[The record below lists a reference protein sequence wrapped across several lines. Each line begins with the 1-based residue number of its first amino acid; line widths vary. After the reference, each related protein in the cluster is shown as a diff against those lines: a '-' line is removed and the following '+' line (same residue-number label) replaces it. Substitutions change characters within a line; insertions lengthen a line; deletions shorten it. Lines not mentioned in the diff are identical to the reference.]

1 MMMMAPAVQKGV
13 PTVSEETKAGPL
25 PRQIFI
31 DGKFVAGTG
40 DVIGVVNPATEEVFA
55 EFRGA
60 SPGQVRQA
68 IGAARRAFDGGV
80 WAGLRPAD
88 RAAAL
93 RRFIQHLTGRTA
105 AIVDHL
111 VLETGCPRSSM
122 TMMVQLALP
131 LRNCLEYLDLYL
143 SLPDVVENP
152 LSFNARLTAGG
163 AVLQSVRR
171 YAALGVV
178 SAISA
183 YNFPLFMGLWK
194 AIPALATGNC
204 VVLRPSPLTPMSSL
218 VFGEAAIAAGL
229 PPGVLN
235 IVSEAGAE
243 GAAVMTSDPGV
254 NMITFTGSCDVGE
267 KVMAQAARGIK
278 RVQLELGGKSAQIFL
293 PDRVEAAAGAALS
306 VCLAH
311 AGQGCVLGTRVFVP
325 AAEKQAVLEK
335 LAASLTRVTIGDP
348 NDPAIQMGPVISAAQ
363 RERCERY
370 VRAAVDAGGKVVFGG
385 KRPAHLDR
393 GYFFEPTV
401 LDLPDNKNPAAQE
414 EIFGPVLG
422 VIGYESVDHAVE
434 MANDSAY
441 GLSGYVFGKD
451 TRKAVEVACRLRTG
465 TVNVNGGSLSPFISS
480 GGWGRSGIGR
490 ERGEEGLRMY
500 QEIQVLNITN

>member
-1 MMMMAPAVQKGV
+1 M
-13 PTVSEETKAGPL
+13 SEEKKYGPL
-25 PRQIFI
+25 PRQLFI
-31 DGKFVAGTG
+31 DGEFVAGAG
-40 DVIGVVNPATEEVFA
+40 AVVEARNPATEEVFA

-60 SPGQVRQA
+60 SPDQVRQA
-68 IGAARRAFDGGV
+68 IGAARRAFDEGG
-80 WAGLRPAD
+80 WASQSPGYRV
-88 RAAAL
+88 AAL
-93 RRFIQHLTGRTA
+93 RRFIQHLTERSA

-122 TMMVQLALP
+122 TMMVQLAMP
-131 LRNCLEYLDLYL
+131 LRSCLEYLDLYL

-152 LSFNARLTAGG
+152 LSFNARMTATG
-163 AVLQSVRR
+163 AVLQSIRR
-171 YAALGVV
+171 YVPLGVV

-194 AIPALATGNC
+194 AIPALATGNS

-235 IVSEAGAE
+235 IVTEAGAE
-243 GAAVMTSDPGV
+243 GAMIMTSDPGV
-254 NMITFTGSCDVGE
+254 NMITFTGSSDVGE

-278 RVQLELGGKSAQIFL
+278 RIQLELGGKSAQIFL
-293 PDRVEAAAGAALS
+293 PDRVEAAAGVALS

-363 RERCERY
+363 RDRCERY
-370 VRAAVDAGGKVVFGG
+370 VKAAIDAGGKVVFGG
-385 KRPAHLDR
+385 KRPAHLNR

-401 LDLPDNKNPAAQE
+401 LDLPDNKNPAAQD

-434 MANDSAY
+434 MANDSVY

-451 TRKAVEVACRLRTG
+451 TRKAVEVACRLKTG

>member
-1 MMMMAPAVQKGV
+1 M
-13 PTVSEETKAGPL
+13 SEEKKYGPL
-25 PRQIFI
+25 PRQLFI
-31 DGKFVAGTG
+31 GGEFVAGAGTP
-40 DVIGVVNPATEEVFA
+40 VEVRNPATEEVFA

-60 SPGQVRQA
+60 STDQVHQA
-68 IGAARRAFDGGV
+68 IGAARRAFDAGE
-80 WAGLRPAD
+80 WASQSPGHRVAV
-88 RAAAL
+88 L
-93 RRFIQHLTGRTA
+93 RRFIQHLTERSA

-122 TMMVQLALP
+122 TMMVQLAMP
-131 LRNCLEYLDLYL
+131 LRNCLDYLDLYL

-152 LSFNARLTAGG
+152 LSFNARMTATG

-171 YAALGVV
+171 YVPLGVV

-194 AIPALATGNC
+194 AIPALVTGNS

-218 VFGEAAIAAGL
+218 VFGEAAIVAGL

-235 IVSEAGAE
+235 IVTEAGSE
-243 GAAVMTSDPGV
+243 GAVVMTSDPQV

-267 KVMAQAARGIK
+267 RVMAQAARGIK

-293 PDRVEAAAGAALS
+293 PDRVEAVVGAALS

-325 AAEKQAVLEK
+325 AAEKLDVLQK
-335 LAASLTRVTIGDP
+335 LTAALTRVTIGDP
-348 NDPAIQMGPVISAAQ
+348 NDPAIQMGPVISAGQ

-370 VRAAVDAGGKVVFGG
+370 VKAAVDAGGKVAFGG

-401 LDLPDNKNPAAQE
+401 LDLPDNKNPAAQD
-414 EIFGPVLG
+414 EIFGPVLS
-422 VIGYESVDHAVE
+422 VIGYESIDHAVE

-441 GLSGYVFGKD
+441 GLSGYVFRQGYPQ
-451 TRKAVEVACRLRTG
+451 
-465 TVNVNGGSLSPFISS
+465 GS
-480 GGWGRSGIGR
+480 RSGAPTQDRDG
-490 ERGEEGLRMY
+490 
-500 QEIQVLNITN
+500 

>member
-1 MMMMAPAVQKGV
+1 
-13 PTVSEETKAGPL
+13 VSEEKNYGSL

-31 DGKFVAGTG
+31 NGEFVAGAG
-40 DVIGVVNPATEEVFA
+40 AVVEVRNPATEEVFA
-55 EFRGA
+55 QFRGA
-60 SPGQVRQA
+60 SPEQVRQA
-68 IGAARRAFDGGV
+68 IGAARRAFDQGG
-80 WAGLRPAD
+80 WATQSPVQRVTV
-88 RAAAL
+88 L
-93 RRFIQHLTGRTA
+93 RRFIQHLSERTA

-122 TMMVQLALP
+122 TMMVQLAMP
-131 LRNCLEYLDLYL
+131 LRQCLEYLDLYL
-143 SLPDVVENP
+143 SLPEVVENP
-152 LSFNARLTAGG
+152 LSFGARMTATG

-171 YAALGVV
+171 YVPLGVV

-194 AIPALATGNC
+194 AIPALAAGNS

-218 VFGEAAIAAGL
+218 VFGEAALAAGL

-235 IVSEAGAE
+235 VVTESGAD
-243 GAAVMTSDPGV
+243 GAVVMTGDPEV

-293 PDRVEAAAGAALS
+293 PDRVDAAAGAALS

-311 AGQGCVLGTRVFVP
+311 AGQGCVLGTRVMVP
-325 AAEKQAVLEK
+325 AAEKQGVLEK
-335 LAASLTRVTIGDP
+335 LKASLARVTIGDP
-348 NDPAIQMGPVISAAQ
+348 NDPAVQMGPVISAAQ
-363 RERCERY
+363 RERCEHY
-370 VRAAVDAGGKVVFGG
+370 VKAAVDAGGKLVFGG

-401 LDLPDNKNPAAQE
+401 LDLPDNKNPAAQD
-414 EIFGPVLG
+414 EIFGPVIG
-422 VIGYESVDHAVE
+422 VIGYESIDHAVE

-451 TRKAVEVACRLRTG
+451 TRKAVEVARRLRTG
-465 TVNVNGGSLSPFISS
+465 TVNVNGGSLSPYISS

-490 ERGEEGLRMY
+490 ERGEEGLRVY